1 MDWQLIISAFIAGTI
16 NILLGSFV
24 YVKNPKRA
32 TNIFLA
38 LMAFSIALWNAADI
52 LMPFSKNPSIALWW
66 DRICYIGAIFIPVFS
81 IHFVISIVRDILDK
95 NWRKILTIT
104 YGSAYVLLCFIFTP
118 FIIKEVWLEPF
129 KEVPGFLYPLFII
142 FFIGYFLYGLYI
154 LIIGF
159 KKSTGLK
166 RTQISYL
173 FLAYFIGLVATV
185 VYFLIILQGISMLPL
200 HHIIEIGY
208 ILVVTYAIIRYRLMD
223 IKVVVSR
230 AGVFAIVYT
239 LVLGIP
245 FGIGSFVRDP
255 LYKIAPDWW
264 WLLPM
269 FLLVALATAAP
280 FIYMKLQKR
289 IELRLRAEEFRS
301 HEALRRLSH
310 NMLRFPNL
318 SNLLKLIVHQLVK
331 ILKLKFAVIYLFDA
345 KDEKYIMKT
354 YWRPEQFL
362 KTPFEPPAEFPKD
375 ASLVKDFYL
384 RRLPIVTEEL
394 KLFMPKGTSIHIRE
408 LVNSLARLKANTVI
422 PSFLRNRILGFLVL
436 SDRRTNA
443 AFTQEDLNLLMV
455 LSNEAALA
463 IENAQFHE
471 KEKSVLAERSRREAL
486 ADMAPGASHQ
496 FNNRLVAIS
505 SSAELALFR
514 LENINIDKIEQEDV
528 KTAIKD
534 VKSRLELIDK
544 EVYKGK
550 EITSAILKRAKAK
563 VDFQDVDM
571 RTLIENAY
579 RLVKISYS
587 KSGLEKPKSLG
598 FNITVSNEVP
608 LIFGSEALL
617 QDCFYNLIDNA
628 FDAIRERMG
637 DNITDGKIEVVL
649 TKEGQDVIVQV
660 KDNGIGLTKEN
671 QRKLFAPYFTTK
683 ASSNKG
689 SGLGLYVIQDFIEMH
704 QGTIRCDSE
713 YQEGTSFTIRLPIR
727 KRGR

>member
-1 MDWQLIISAFIAGTI
+1 MDLQLIIAALIAGII
-16 NILLGSFV
+16 NIILGSFV
-24 YVKNPKRA
+24 YFKNPKRP
-32 TNIFLA
+32 TNIFFG
-38 LMAFSIALWNAADI
+38 LMTFSIALWNFSDFAAFI
-52 LMPFSKNPSIALWW
+52 KNPSIALFWL
-66 DRICYIGAIFIPVFS
+66 RGFYIPGIFIGVFS
-81 IHFVISIVRDILDK
+81 VHFVISIVRDIVYK
-95 NWRKILTIT
+95 NWKRAFVIIYSGAIVLFVLTT
-104 YGSAYVLLCFIFTP
+104 TR
-118 FIIKEVWLEPF
+118 FIIKEVALRPF
-129 KEVPGFLYPLFII
+129 KEIPGPLYFLFII
-142 FFIGYFLYGLYI
+142 FFAACFLYGFYI
-154 LIIGF
+154 LVIGF
-159 KKSTGLK
+159 RKAVGLK
-166 RTQISYL
+166 KLQISYL
-173 FLAYFIGLVATV
+173 FLSYIIGLVAALI
-185 VYFLIILQGISMLPL
+185 YFLGLNLWANLPPI
-200 HHIIEIGY
+200 HYIIEISY
-208 ILVVTYAIIRYRLMD
+208 VFVVTYAIIRYRVMD
-223 IKVVVSR
+223 IKVVISR
-230 AGVFAIVYT
+230 AGIFAIVYT

-245 FGIGSFVRDP
+245 FGIGSLVRDP

-269 FLLVALATAAP
+269 FLLVVLATLAP
-280 FIYMKLQKR
+280 YIYMRLQKR

-318 SNLLKLIVHQLVK
+318 NNLLKLIVHQLVK
-331 ILKLKFAVIYLFDA
+331 ILKLKFAVIYLFDT

-362 KTPFEPPAEFPKD
+362 KTAFEPPAEFSKD
-375 ASLVKDFYL
+375 SSLVKDFYL

-534 VKSRLELIDK
+534 IKSRLELIDK

-563 VDFQDVDM
+563 VDFQDVEL

-587 KSGLEKPKSLG
+587 KSGLEKSESLG

-713 YQEGTSFTIRLPIR
+713 YQKGTSFTIRLPIR